1 MIRIEATLSTLYAGI
16 AVSNCSLRGADVE
29 RLGNRQNAVPIAAG
43 EPVFARFEA
52 FAAKS
57 WGLLLGSM
65 EACGYTTAA

>member
-1 MIRIEATLSTLYAGI
+1 MWRDWEIGKMLFQQLPGSRFS
-16 AVSNCSLRGADVE
+16 
-29 RLGNRQNAVPIAAG
+29 
-43 EPVFARFEA
+43 PVFEA